1 MEQEHAA
8 IYSKVEGAERGGRG
22 GVGGSECFRAK
33 YGVVMPRVLLDMCQE
48 QSELSCLCE
57 VCTRYIFHKQEDMGI
72 TEGTGHRARG
82 TGHRKVSCILLLN
95 TKYQTNINIVLMHMS
110 IEKIKRKKEYNLYV
124 TF

>member
-33 YGVVMPRVLLDMCQE
+33 DGVVMPRVLLDMCQE

-72 TEGTGHRARG
+72 TEGTGHRAQEG
-82 TGHRKVSCILLLN
+82 VMHTSS
-95 TKYQTNINIVLMHMS
+95 KYQISNQYKYSTDAHVH
-110 IEKIKRKKEYNLYV
+110 
-124 TF
+124 